1 MAFKKNIDV
10 IFEISTKF
18 GVVLVLMLSKQYR
31 FCISG
36 VVCWT
41 KCVIFVHFRENLGI
55 FADLDV
61 DGRACRVLLGEF
73 KGEKGELM
81 FR

>member
-1 MAFKKNIDV
+1 M
-10 IFEISTKF
+10 
-18 GVVLVLMLSKQYR
+18 LMLSKQYP

-41 KCVIFVHFRENLGI
+41 KFDIFVHFREFLGI

-61 DGRACRVLLGEF
+61 DGSACRVLLGEF
-73 KGEKGELM
+73 KGKKGKMM
-81 FR
+81 FG